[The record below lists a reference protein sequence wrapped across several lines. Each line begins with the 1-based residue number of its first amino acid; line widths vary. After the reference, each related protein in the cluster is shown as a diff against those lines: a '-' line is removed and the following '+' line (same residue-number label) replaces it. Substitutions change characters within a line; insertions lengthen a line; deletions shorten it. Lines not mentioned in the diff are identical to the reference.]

1 MPKESTPVSSS
12 TSDSVTIPLEEAI
25 HNNSADVLNGAVTD
39 PSLTLDLALALMKR
53 RDLPAEAVEQLGKNS
68 TLMKSRKLKLAMVEH
83 PRTPR
88 HLSLPMVR
96 HLFTFDLMKVAL
108 TPYAPA
114 DIRIAADEALANRL
128 EKISMGERLSLA
140 HRASERIARALL
152 LDSETRIVRAALENS
167 RLTEAS
173 IIKALMRR
181 NSSAALVEAV
191 CRDSKWSPR
200 REIRMVLL
208 RNEKTPLARALEFA
222 RSLPGTLV
230 QEILQG
236 SRLPT
241 NIKSCVLK
249 DLAQRSGSKGSS

>member
-1 MPKESTPVSSS
+1 MLKESTTAQVAA
-12 TSDSVTIPLEEAI
+12 DLAIPLEEAI
-25 HNNSADVLNGAVTD
+25 HSHSDDVLTTAAAD
-39 PSLTLDLALALMKR
+39 PSLTLDLALALLKR
-53 RDLPAEAVEQLGKNS
+53 RDLPAQVVEQLGKNGG
-68 TLMKSRKLKLAMVEH
+68 LMKSRKLKLALVEH

-96 HLFTFDLMKVAL
+96 HLFTFDLMRVAL
-108 TPYAPA
+108 MPGAPA
-114 DIRIAADEALANRL
+114 DIKIAADEALANRL

-152 LDSETRIVRAALENS
+152 LDSETRIVRAALENP

-181 NSSAALVEAV
+181 NSSATFVEAV
-191 CRDSKWSPR
+191 CRHSKWSPR
-200 REIRMVLL
+200 REIRMALL

-222 RSLPGTLV
+222 RSLPVRLV
-230 QEILQG
+230 REILQG

-249 DLAQRSGSKGSS
+249 DLAQRTGSNAKS

>member
-1 MPKESTPVSSS
+1 MSKESTTVSSA
-12 TSDSVTIPLEEAI
+12 TNPVLIPPEEAI
-25 HNNSADVLNGAVTD
+25 HSNSADVLIAAATD
-39 PSLTLDLALALMKR
+39 PALTLDLALALLKR
-53 RDLPAEAVEQLGKNS
+53 RDLPAQVVEQLGKNS
-68 TLMKSRKLKLAMVEH
+68 GLMKSRKLKLALVEH

-108 TPYAPA
+108 TPGAPA

-152 LDSETRIVRAALENS
+152 LDSEARIVRAALENP

-181 NSSAALVEAV
+181 NSFAAFVEAV
-191 CRDSKWSPR
+191 CRHSKWSVR
-200 REIRMVLL
+200 REIRMALL
-208 RNEKTPLARALEFA
+208 RNEKTPLARALEFS
-222 RSLPGTLV
+222 RSLPVTLV
-230 QEILQG
+230 REILQG

-249 DLAQRSGSKGSS
+249 DLAQRSASSGRS

>member
-1 MPKESTPVSSS
+1 MPKESTPVQMEAALS
-12 TSDSVTIPLEEAI
+12 IPLEEAI
-25 HNNSADVLNGAVTD
+25 HSNADDVLNAAAAD
-39 PSLTLDLALALMKR
+39 PALTLDLALALLKR
-53 RDLPAEAVEQLGKNS
+53 RDLPAQVVEQLGKNGG
-68 TLMKSRKLKLAMVEH
+68 LMKSRKLKLAMVEH

-108 TPYAPA
+108 TPGAPA

-152 LDSETRIVRAALENS
+152 LDSETRIVRAALENP

-173 IIKALMRR
+173 IIKALLRR
-181 NSSAALVEAV
+181 NSSSAFVEAV
-191 CRDSKWSPR
+191 CRHSKWSPR
-200 REIRMVLL
+200 REIRMALL

-222 RSLPGTLV
+222 RSLPGPLV
-230 QEILQG
+230 REILQG

-249 DLAQRSGSKGSS
+249 DLARRSGSKRSS